1 MFDKANFIVGLTD
14 LVEKCVGG
22 SETTPAPLK
31 ETPVVKSVNE
41 DKRLFTAVVLRPNV
55 VDAHGDTYSEE
66 VVEKAC
72 HDYVENCMQG
82 NLQHLVQT
90 SLVTPVESWISKAD
104 FTLGEGEVKTGDWIL
119 TARIDDEEIWKM
131 CKDGTF
137 QGFSVGCTATVE
149 EIN

>member
-1 MFDKANFIVGLTD
+1 MFDKENFIIGLTD
-14 LVEKCVGG
+14 LVEKCVG
-22 SETTPAPLK
+22 TPENVQVAQK

-41 DKRLFTAVVLRPNV
+41 DKRLFTAIVLRPNV
-55 VDAHGDTYSEE
+55 VDAHGDTYCEE

-82 NLQHLVQT
+82 NIQHLVQT

-104 FTLGEGEVKTGDWIL
+104 FTLGEGEVKTGDWVL

-131 CKDGTF
+131 CLDGTF
-137 QGFSVGCTATVE
+137 QGFSIGCTATVE
-149 EIN
+149 EL